1 MRVAELPIG
10 LLAAGPALADRL
22 RLVQFPPESEPI
34 LGFALTC
41 GAVRCSGTGQFIVP
55 GGAGLG

>member
-1 MRVAELPIG
+1 MRVAALPIG

-22 RLVQFPPESEPI
+22 GLVQLPPESEPI
-34 LGFALTC
+34 LGFALAC
-41 GAVRCSGTGQFIVP
+41 GAVRCSGTGQLIVP